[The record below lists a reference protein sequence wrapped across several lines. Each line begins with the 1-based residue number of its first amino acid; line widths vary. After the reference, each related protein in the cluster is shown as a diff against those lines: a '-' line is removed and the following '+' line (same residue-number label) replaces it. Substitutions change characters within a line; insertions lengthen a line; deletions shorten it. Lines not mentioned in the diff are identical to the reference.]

1 MRKLVKK
8 SAFTLVELLVVIAI
22 IGMLV
27 ALLLPAIQVARRT
40 AMRMQCQ
47 NNVKNITLAALNFE
61 SSKKYL
67 PPAGRVPG
75 GSSYDG
81 ISMFVELLPYIE
93 QEAHHKSIKKQ
104 LSKSLGQTDDDMR
117 EVAAVVIPAYRCPGT
132 STNETIDETGADK
145 DAPAISNYK
154 VIVASTIGMYKGAS
168 SNSGGSS
175 YISGGQAAAD
185 GVSPFAN
192 KGRKLGEI
200 SDGTSHTFHLTES
213 NEQNY
218 SRWVVGQDC
227 GVYTYCT
234 DGGIGEPTKQTSGG
248 TTFYAP
254 PGYQNNQ
261 LGPDASYA
269 DSTPWTNL
277 DRDYEEYPY
286 EWTSLSSSSFSSTG
300 MNSDDTKYG
309 PSSEHMGVVI
319 HSFVD
324 NSVHSVNEEV
334 DPAVYFFATTYKGGD
349 PGLDLE

>member
-1 MRKLVKK
+1 MMRKLVKK

-47 NNVKNITLAALNFE
+47 NNVKQLTLAALNFE
-61 SSKKYL
+61 SSKQYL
-67 PPAGRVPG
+67 PPAGRTPG
-75 GSSYDG
+75 GNSYDG

-93 QEAHHKSIKKQ
+93 QEAQHKTVKKQ
-104 LSKSLGQTDDDMR
+104 LSKSLGSTSVEMQDL
-117 EVAAVVIPAYRCPGT
+117 AATVMPAFRCPGT
-132 STNETIDETGADK
+132 STNETIDETGTDT

-154 VIVASTIGMYKGAS
+154 VVVASTMGMYQGAS

-175 YISGGQAAAD
+175 YSGGQAAAD
-185 GVSPFAN
+185 GATPFAN
-192 KGRKLGEI
+192 KGRKLSEI
-200 SDGTSHTFHLTES
+200 SDGTSHTLHLTES

-218 SRWVVGQDC
+218 ARWVVGQDV
-227 GVYTYCT
+227 GIYTYCT
-234 DGGIGEPTKQTSGG
+234 DGGIGEPTKNTSGG
-248 TTFYAP
+248 SSFYAP

-261 LGPDASYA
+261 LGADASYA

-286 EWTSLSSSSFSSTG
+286 EWTSLSSSSFNSSG
-300 MNSDDTKYG
+300 MNSNDTKWG

-349 PGLDLE
+349 PGLDFD